1 MKPTIYFLKK
11 EEVERMDSWEYIKKR
26 DEMMGKLH
34 ESYNMLMKVVGIE
47 SETAK
52 IIDSYKKQI
61 TRIDLM
67 RDKGQITTEEAYQM
81 LKELEEK
88 ILEEIPEFWN

>member
-1 MKPTIYFLKK
+1 M
-11 EEVERMDSWEYIKKR
+11 VMDSWEYIRKR

-34 ESYNMLMKVVGIE
+34 EQYNYLMKLVGVE

-61 TRIDLM
+61 TKIDLM
-67 RDKGQITTEEAYQM
+67 RDKGQITTEEAYKQ
-81 LKELEEK
+81 LVELENK
-88 ILEEIPEFWN
+88 IIEEIPEFWN